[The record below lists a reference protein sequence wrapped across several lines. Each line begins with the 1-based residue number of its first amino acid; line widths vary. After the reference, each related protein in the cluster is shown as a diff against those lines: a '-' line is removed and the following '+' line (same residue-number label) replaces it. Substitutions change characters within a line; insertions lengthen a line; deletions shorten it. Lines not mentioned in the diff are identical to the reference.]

1 MVNVMIVEDQK
12 LMRSIL
18 ESYIKKKEGY
28 ELVSSIPGAD
38 RAADICDAGRIDLIL
53 MDVQTER
60 RENGIAA
67 VEKIKASHP
76 EIKIVVVTSLVDCEV
91 LRRAREAGADSLW
104 YKDTDEELLM
114 EAVRRTMAG
123 EHIFPDAPPVVEVG
137 TARSTEFTNAEM
149 KVLRCLVRGMSYGAI
164 AGALGIEVTTVKY
177 HVSNMLQKTNLE
189 QTPGY
194 GMDDYCDQ
202 ARGLIRKL
210 CDAPD
215 AGVHF
220 FVGATQANFTVVDA
234 LLKPWQGVL
243 CADSGHINV
252 HETGAVEATGH
263 KCLALPSVQGKI
275 TAQQVRDAYDAHW
288 ADASHEHI
296 AQPGMV
302 YISNPTEDGTLYTKE
317 ELTDL
322 SATCYDCGL
331 CLFVDG
337 ARMAYG
343 LASEANDLNLQDY
356 ANLCDVFY
364 LGGTKCGAL
373 FGEAVI
379 INNPDLD
386 QDFRYAIK
394 QHGAMLA
401 KGRLLGLQF
410 LALLNGEDGTG
421 SSPYYTMAAKADR
434 QAMRIRAAFEAKGC
448 AMLFD
453 SPTNQQFPIL
463 PNSWY
468 NALSEKY
475 AMTLTAKPDAE
486 HTAVRFC
493 TSWATRDEDV
503 DALLADIASL

>member
-1 MVNVMIVEDQK
+1 MLYFENDYCEGAHPAILQK
-12 LMRSIL
+12 LTETNFEKVS
-18 ESYIKKKEGY
+18 GY
-28 ELVSSIPGAD
+28 GTDPYCASAREKI
-38 RAADICDAGRIDLIL
+38 RAACACPEA
-53 MDVQTER
+53 DVQFISGGTQANSIVIASMLR
-60 RENGIAA
+60 RWEGVIAA
-67 VEKIKASHP
+67 ATGHVAGH
-76 EIKIVVVTSLVDCEV
+76 
-91 LRRAREAGADSLW
+91 EAGA
-104 YKDTDEELLM
+104 
-114 EAVRRTMAG
+114 
-123 EHIFPDAPPVVEVG
+123 I
-137 TARSTEFTNAEM
+137 EF
-149 KVLRCLVRGMSYGAI
+149 
-164 AGALGIEVTTVKY
+164 
-177 HVSNMLQKTNLE
+177 
-189 QTPGY
+189 
-194 GMDDYCDQ
+194 
-202 ARGLIRKL
+202 
-210 CDAPD
+210 
-215 AGVHF
+215 
-220 FVGATQANFTVVDA
+220 
-234 LLKPWQGVL
+234 
-243 CADSGHINV
+243 
-252 HETGAVEATGH
+252 TGH
-263 KCLALPSVQGKI
+263 KVIGLPHTNGKL
-275 TAQQVRDAYDAHW
+275 DAGTVEDWCRTFY
-288 ADASHEHI
+288 ADGNVDHLVF
-296 AQPGMV
+296 PGMV
-302 YISNPTEDGTLYTKE
+302 YISHPTEYGTLYTKE

-373 FGEAVI
+373 FGEAVV

>member
-1 MVNVMIVEDQK
+1 MIRFECD
-12 LMRSIL
+12 
-18 ESYIKKKEGY
+18 YGEG
-28 ELVSSIPGAD
+28 
-38 RAADICDAGRIDLIL
+38 AAQPVLDL
-53 MDVQTER
+53 
-60 RENGIAA
+60 
-67 VEKIKASHP
+67 
-76 EIKIVVVTSLVDCEV
+76 
-91 LRRAREAGADSLW
+91 
-104 YKDTDEELLM
+104 
-114 EAVRRTMAG
+114 
-123 EHIFPDAPPVVEVG
+123 
-137 TARSTEFTNAEM
+137 
-149 KVLRCLVRGMSYGAI
+149 
-164 AGALGIEVTTVKY
+164 
-177 HVSNMLQKTNLE
+177 LQKTNLE

-288 ADASHEHI
+288 ADAGHKCLALPSVQGKITAQQVRDAYDAHWADASHEHI

-331 CLFVDG
+331 YLFVDG

-493 TSWATRDEDV
+493 TSWATRNEDV

>member
-1 MVNVMIVEDQK
+1 MIYFNSDYLEGAHPSVMARLNETNMVQTVGYGEDEYCAAAREKIRAVCQAPEADVHF
-12 LMRSIL
+12 LVGGTQTNTTVIASIL
-18 ESYIKKKEGY
+18 
-28 ELVSSIPGAD
+28 
-38 RAADICDAGRIDLIL
+38 R
-53 MDVQTER
+53 
-60 RENGIAA
+60 
-67 VEKIKASHP
+67 
-76 EIKIVVVTSLVDCEV
+76 
-91 LRRAREAGADSLW
+91 
-104 YKDTDEELLM
+104 
-114 EAVRRTMAG
+114 
-123 EHIFPDAPPVVEVG
+123 
-137 TARSTEFTNAEM
+137 
-149 KVLRCLVRGMSYGAI
+149 
-164 AGALGIEVTTVKY
+164 
-177 HVSNMLQKTNLE
+177 
-189 QTPGY
+189 
-194 GMDDYCDQ
+194 
-202 ARGLIRKL
+202 
-210 CDAPD
+210 
-215 AGVHF
+215 
-220 FVGATQANFTVVDA
+220 
-234 LLKPWQGVL
+234 PWQGVL
-243 CADSGHINV
+243 SADSGHINC
-252 HETGAVEATGH
+252 HEAGAIESTGH
-263 KCLALPSVQGKI
+263 KVITLPAAEGKI
-275 TAQQVRDAYDAHW
+275 TAQQVQDYVEWHRNDE
-288 ADASHEHI
+288 STEHI
-296 AQPGMV
+296 VQPGMV

-331 CLFVDG
+331 YLFVDG

-373 FGEAVI
+373 FGEAVV

-493 TSWATRDEDV
+493 TSWATTEEEVQTLIDDLK
-503 DALLADIASL
+503 AL